1 MHKPFDDEIENKK
14 YESLYNTISNK
25 LDKMIL
31 STDSEIM
38 RYMEIVC
45 STLLLEINKKFSEP
59 NYSIYLTSRVK
70 SSKSNI
76 AKLEDYT
83 KRLKETDSSISI
95 KDILDLFGLRI
106 IVEKIPHNVT
116 IDPKNPEYET
126 LKMLADERREN
137 IKISEKNHAFESKI
151 DNQNC
156 TSFEYYTKSKQLLQ
170 DILNIFESETEYS
183 KNYALDLKEK
193 YNKLINECNKKISIL
208 TALGDYSTKMNL
220 SSLEQDSNPQKIDF
234 KELLKDF
241 DSRIDSKLGLKLY
254 SSTLPEIVK
263 NSKQLQALGVIM
275 NPDSSATKI
284 KREKSGYVADFS
296 GLYSNVLNIPIEL
309 QTMFVNEHQESI
321 IGYSAHSNMP
331 GKEAN
336 FMEVPS
342 AYATRNM
349 KIINNIGKST
359 FISNEELSLF
369 NMICD
374 IRKGNKDFNKKYTK
388 LLKYLASPENVV
400 LENNS
405 PIGINLDSKLQN
417 DINKFCSLTKKESE
431 ELKLRLY
438 KKGCEIYNAWAEN
451 ISAKHATARLDKDSS
466 AKNRIKIHYDDPY
479 ECLAHSI
486 REQIEN
492 HNPDSIDAEYYL
504 KNIYINQNDLLKASG
519 LMASE
524 SSVIDFEIDEYIKNE
539 LPNLRDKVNKY
550 NSIEDDNE
558 LEKD

>member
-1 MHKPFDDEIENKK
+1 MHKPFNNELENKK
-14 YESLYNTISNK
+14 FKDLYTNISKK

-31 STDSEIM
+31 STDSDIM
-38 RYMEIVC
+38 RYMEIFC

-83 KRLKETDSSISI
+83 KRLKETDSSVSI
-95 KDILDLFGLRI
+95 KNILDLFGLRI

-116 IDPKNPEYET
+116 LDPNNPEYKT
-126 LKMLADERREN
+126 LKMLADERKEN
-137 IKISEKNHAFESKI
+137 IKISEKHHIFESKI
-151 DNQNC
+151 DDQNC
-156 TSFEYYTKSKQLLQ
+156 TSFDYYTKSKQLLQ
-170 DILNIFESETEYS
+170 DILNTFKSETIYS
-183 KNYALDLKEK
+183 KNYALELKDK
-193 YNKLINECNKKISIL
+193 YNNLIKECNKKIDIL
-208 TALGDYSTKMNL
+208 TALGDYSTKMNINT
-220 SSLEQDSNPQKIDF
+220 LEHEPDAQRVDF
-234 KELLKDF
+234 RELLKDF

-263 NSKQLQALGVIM
+263 NSKQLQTLGITM
-275 NPDSSATKI
+275 NPDKSASKI

-296 GLYSNVLNIPIEL
+296 GLYSTVLDIPIEL
-309 QTMFVNEHQESI
+309 QTMFVNEHEESI
-321 IGYSAHSNMP
+321 MGYSAHGNMP
-331 GKEAN
+331 GKEAK

-349 KIINNIGKST
+349 KLLNNTGKNEI
-359 FISNEELSLF
+359 ISNDELALI
-369 NMICD
+369 NQICD
-374 IRKGNKDFNKKYTK
+374 IKKSNKTFNKKYTK
-388 LLKYLASPENVV
+388 LLKYIASQENI
-400 LENNS
+400 EFKNNS
-405 PIGINLDSKLQN
+405 PIGIKMDNNLKDSLVS
-417 DINKFCSLTKKESE
+417 FCTLTKKESE
-431 ELKLRLY
+431 ELKTKLY
-438 KKGCEIYNAWAEN
+438 NKGCEIYNNWAEN

-466 AKNRIKIHYDDPY
+466 ARNRIKIHYDDPY
-479 ECLAHSI
+479 ECLAHTI

-504 KNIYINQNDLLKASG
+504 KNIYLNQNELLKTSG

-539 LPNLRDKVNKY
+539 LPNLINKVNKY
-550 NSIEDDNE
+550 NSIDDE

>member
-1 MHKPFDDEIENKK
+1 MNKPFNNEIENKK
-14 YESLYNTISNK
+14 YEDLYNSITKK
-25 LDKMIL
+25 LDKIIL
-31 STDSEIM
+31 STDADIM

-95 KDILDLFGLRI
+95 KNILDLFGLRI

-116 IDPKNPEYET
+116 LDPNNPEYET
-126 LKMLADERREN
+126 LKMLADERKEN
-137 IKISEKNHAFESKI
+137 IKISEKHHIFESKI

-156 TSFEYYTKSKQLLQ
+156 TSFDYYTKSKQLLQ
-170 DILNIFESETEYS
+170 DILNTFKSETIYS
-183 KNYALDLKEK
+183 KDYALELKDK
-193 YNKLINECNKKISIL
+193 YNNLIKECNKKIDIL
-208 TALGDYSTKMNL
+208 TALGDYSTKMNIDT
-220 SSLEQDSNPQKIDF
+220 LEHEPDAQRVDF
-234 KELLKDF
+234 RELLKDF

-263 NSKQLQALGVIM
+263 NSKQLQTLGITM
-275 NPDSSATKI
+275 NPDKSASKI

-296 GLYSNVLNIPIEL
+296 GLYSTVLDIPIEL
-309 QTMFVNEHQESI
+309 QTMFVNEHEESI
-321 IGYSAHSNMP
+321 MGYSAHGNMP
-331 GKEAN
+331 GKEAK

-349 KIINNIGKST
+349 KLLNNTGKNEI
-359 FISNEELSLF
+359 ISNDELALI
-369 NMICD
+369 NQICD
-374 IRKGNKDFNKKYTK
+374 IKKSNKTFNKKYTK
-388 LLKYLASPENVV
+388 LLKYIASQENI
-400 LENNS
+400 EFKNNS
-405 PIGINLDSKLQN
+405 PIGIKMDNNLKDSLVS
-417 DINKFCSLTKKESE
+417 FCTLTKKESE
-431 ELKLRLY
+431 ELKTKLY
-438 KKGCEIYNAWAEN
+438 NKGCEIYNNWAEN

-466 AKNRIKIHYDDPY
+466 ARNRIKIHYDDPY
-479 ECLAHSI
+479 ECLAHTI

-504 KNIYINQNDLLKASG
+504 KNIYLNQNELLKTSG

-524 SSVIDFEIDEYIKNE
+524 SSVIDFEIDEYIRND
-539 LPNLRDKVNKY
+539 LPNLISKVNDY
-550 NSIEDDNE
+550 NSIDND

>member
-1 MHKPFDDEIENKK
+1 MHKPFDDELENKK
-14 YESLYNTISNK
+14 FEDLYTNISKK

-31 STDSEIM
+31 STDSDIM

-83 KRLKETDSSISI
+83 KRLKETDSSVSI
-95 KDILDLFGLRI
+95 KNILDLFGLRI

-116 IDPKNPEYET
+116 LDTNNPEYET
-126 LKMLADERREN
+126 LKMLADERKEN
-137 IKISEKNHAFESKI
+137 IKISEKHHIFESKI
-151 DNQNC
+151 DNQSC
-156 TSFEYYTKSKQLLQ
+156 TSFDYYTKSKQLLQ
-170 DILNIFESETEYS
+170 DILNIFESETAYS

-193 YNKLINECNKKISIL
+193 YNKLINECNKKIDIL
-208 TALGDYSTKMNL
+208 TALGDYSTKMNIDT
-220 SSLEQDSNPQKIDF
+220 LEHEPDAQRIDF
-234 KELLKDF
+234 RELLKDF

-254 SSTLPEIVK
+254 SSTLPKIVE
-263 NSKQLQALGVIM
+263 NSKQLQTLGITM
-275 NPDSSATKI
+275 NPDKSASKI

-296 GLYSNVLNIPIEL
+296 GLYSTVLDIPIEL
-309 QTMFVNEHQESI
+309 QTMFVNEHEESI
-321 IGYSAHSNMP
+321 MGYSAHGNMP
-331 GKEAN
+331 GKKAK

-349 KIINNIGKST
+349 KLLNNIGKNEI
-359 FISNEELSLF
+359 ISNDELVLI
-369 NMICD
+369 NQICD
-374 IRKGNKDFNKKYTK
+374 IKKSNKTFNKKYTK
-388 LLKYLASPENVV
+388 LLKYLATKENIEF
-400 LENNS
+400 ENNS
-405 PIGINLDSKLQN
+405 PIGIKMDNKLKDSLDS
-417 DINKFCSLTKKESE
+417 FCTLTKKESE
-431 ELKLRLY
+431 ELKTKLY
-438 KKGCEIYNAWAEN
+438 NKGCEIYNNWAEN

-466 AKNRIKIHYDDPY
+466 ARNRIKIHYDDPY
-479 ECLAHSI
+479 ECLAHTI

-492 HNPDSIDAEYYL
+492 HNPDSIDTEYYL
-504 KNIYINQNDLLKASG
+504 KNIYLHQNDLLKTSG

-539 LPNLRDKVNKY
+539 LPNLINKVNKY
-550 NSIEDDNE
+550 NSIDDE

>member
-1 MHKPFDDEIENKK
+1 MNKPFNNEIENEK
-14 YESLYNTISNK
+14 YENMYNIISNK
-25 LDKMIL
+25 INKMIL
-31 STDSEIM
+31 STDYDIM

-45 STLLLEINKKFSEP
+45 STLLLEINKKFPEP
-59 NYSIYLTSRVK
+59 NYSIYLTSRIK

-76 AKLEDYT
+76 SKLEDYT
-83 KRLKETDSSISI
+83 KRLKETNSTISI
-95 KDILDLFGLRI
+95 KNILDLFGLRI

-126 LKMLADERREN
+126 LKMLADERKEN
-137 IKISEKNHAFESKI
+137 IKISEKHHTFESKI

-156 TSFEYYTKSKQLLQ
+156 TSFAYYTKSKQLLQ
-170 DILNIFESETEYS
+170 DILNIFESETTYS

-193 YNKLINECNKKISIL
+193 YNKLINECNKKIAIL
-208 TALGDYSTKMNL
+208 TALGDFSTKMNIT
-220 SSLEQDSNPQKIDF
+220 SLEQDSNPQNINF

-263 NSKQLQALGVIM
+263 NSKQLQSLGITM
-275 NPDSSATKI
+275 NPDNSATKM

-296 GLYSNVLNIPIEL
+296 GLYSNVLHISIEL

-331 GKEAN
+331 GKKVN

-349 KIINNIGKST
+349 KSLNNIGKSELL
-359 FISNEELSLF
+359 SNEDLILI
-369 NMICD
+369 NQICD
-374 IRKGNKDFNKKYTK
+374 IKKTNNNFDKKYTK
-388 LLKYLASPENVV
+388 LLKFIISPENIVF
-400 LENNS
+400 ENNS
-405 PIGINLDSKLQN
+405 PIGIQLDNKLQ
-417 DINKFCSLTKKESE
+417 DLLIDFCNLSKKESE
-431 ELKLRLY
+431 ELKTKLY
-438 KKGCEIYNAWAEN
+438 KKGCEIYNSWAEN
-451 ISAKHATARLDKDSS
+451 ISAKHATSRLDKDSS

-504 KNIYINQNDLLKASG
+504 KNIYLHQNDLLKKSG

-524 SSVIDFEIDEYIKNE
+524 SSIIDFEIEEYIKNE
-539 LPNLRDKVNKY
+539 LPNLIDKVNKHNPIK
-550 NSIEDDNE
+550 NSEE
-558 LEKD
+558 LEK